1 MDVPVSCCGFGGIFF
16 AGMIIDHDNK
26 VDRPRTYNQ
35 EETKLKKEK
44 DDAERKCLEKGA
56 FLIGNKYFKRI
67 RN

>member
-1 MDVPVSCCGFGGIFF
+1 
-16 AGMIIDHDNK
+16 MIIDHDNK